1 MAYTGSGTS
10 SDPYVVSTFADLLTC
25 IDIANSYVKIAAD
38 LDAAAEGYEYI
49 NGFVIKCLRLY
60 ADERKSIKNVTV
72 KGQYMMQRGTGVS
85 ATPTIDTLDFE
96 NWYFKANA
104 NSPRLFS
111 AIGSSQFMYFAD
123 CKISAGFDAGGSY
136 ATVMAYIKFMRCAL
150 NLTIHNG
157 SEFYFHAESSGGYAD
172 SFTNCNVVV
181 STNDTP
187 IKKTGQQFLQGATS
201 VGFVLIGFTIQATT
215 MNFLSTGDGYGYVVF
230 KSCTINTTLQFNVQ
244 KATNLL
250 CFDETDATNIT
261 YNSGNKARTVTPEQL
276 RSESYLQE
284 IGWLP

>member
-25 IDIANSYVKIAAD
+25 IDIADSYVKIAVD

-96 NWYFKANA
+96 NWYLKANA

-111 AIGSSQFMYFAD
+111 AIGTSQFMYFAD
-123 CKISAGFDAGGSY
+123 CKISAGFDAGGNY

-150 NLTIHNG
+150 NLSIHNG
-157 SEFYFHAESSGGYAD
+157 REFYFHAESSGGYND
-172 SFTNCNVVV
+172 TFTNCNVVV

-187 IKKTGQQFLQGATS
+187 IVKQSAQLLTGVNSA
-201 VGFVLIGFTIQATT
+201 GFVFRGFVFNTNSV
-215 MNFLSTGDGYGYVVF
+215 NFMSTGDGYSYIVYKDCF
-230 KSCTINTTLQFNVQ
+230 VQ
-244 KATNLL
+244 APLSVTCSKATNLI
-250 CFDETDATNIT
+250 CFDNTSTENVTFPSA
-261 YNSGNKARTVTPEQL
+261 NKARVVTAEQL